1 MEKGEI
7 SIWFLIGVSLLV
19 NGVLIC
25 GAGIYEYIH
34 PPLEK
39 LVLFDKHAGIW
50 WGAIL
55 LLTGLLYCIRFVPRW
70 TAGK

>member
-1 MEKGEI
+1 MEKGEV
-7 SIWFLIGVSLLV
+7 SIWFFIGTSLLV

-39 LVLFDKHAGIW
+39 LVLFDMHAGIW
-50 WGAIL
+50 WGAVL
-55 LLTGLLYCIRFVPRW
+55 LVTGLLYCIRFKPGR